1 MVQAAARVGRR
12 RHILPGMTALVTGAG
27 SGIGKRLAELLLAR
41 GDDVIA
47 LDIAF
52 PDDARAA
59 LESAGAR
66 VHFEQVDIRD
76 GDAVKAAVDAGAAA
90 LGAPRLAV
98 NCAGV
103 VIATPFD
110 ETSEDEYRRVVDIN
124 LYGSRNLAA
133 AALGH
138 LKHGGHLVLTASL
151 AGFIANYGYS
161 AYCASKFGVVGLAEV
176 LRLEQKPNGVE
187 VSVVAP
193 PEVVTPMVEEERRSG
208 SKVTGEM
215 KQFAGSMELDPAARA
230 ILEGIDSGRF
240 LIVPS
245 MKARQTLAL
254 QRFAP
259 RRLTHLISDR
269 LLRRATS

>member
-1 MVQAAARVGRR
+1 
-12 RHILPGMTALVTGAG
+12 MTALVTGAG

-47 LDIAF
+47 LDVAF
-52 PDDARAA
+52 SAPARAELEGA
-59 LESAGAR
+59 GGRVHLES
-66 VHFEQVDIRD
+66 VDVRD
-76 GDAVKAAVDAGAAA
+76 GDAVTAAVESGAAV
-90 LGAPRLAV
+90 LGAPRLVV

-124 LYGSRNLAA
+124 LYGSRNIAA
-133 AALGH
+133 ATLPH
-138 LKHGGHLVLTASL
+138 LKNGGHLVFIASL

-176 LRLEQKPNGVE
+176 LRLEQKPNGVN

-208 SKVTGEM
+208 SKITGQM
-215 KQFAGSMELDPAARA
+215 KQFAGSMELEPAAAA
-230 ILEGIDSGRF
+230 ILKGIDSGKF

-245 MKARQTLAL
+245 AKGRQTLAL
-254 QRFAP
+254 QRYAP
-259 RRLTHLISDR
+259 RKLTQLVSDR
-269 LLRRATS
+269 LLKKANAG